1 MSLET
6 LQKRIKTTQ
15 EMREIIST
23 MKSLSSASILQYDQA
38 NIALSAYLKNIR
50 DAFHG
55 MIKSG
60 KQLSLPKA
68 PPVEEQKTLTVLI
81 GSDTGL
87 VGRFNKELV
96 ENALSFLKAEGKEPK
111 DCLFI
116 TVGKRPALLAEQRHL
131 PLFAKYAVSNSL
143 KAINSISG
151 TVIVKIEQAIREQH
165 ISRVIVF
172 YHRRIQGKPSLIEQR
187 VLLPFSPED
196 FNELKKRPWPTN
208 NIPQVTLSKE
218 KLLNALIDEF
228 LMIVLSG
235 TICSSLAA
243 EHYVRMVNMQNAE
256 KNIDESL
263 ERMKQE
269 LQQKRQDE
277 ITEELI
283 DVVSGSE
290 AINNSK
296 K

>member
-1 MSLET
+1 MSLEA

-15 EMREIIST
+15 EMREIVST

-50 DAFHG
+50 DAFQG
-55 MIKSG
+55 MIKAG
-60 KQLSLPKA
+60 KRPIFPKM
-68 PPVEEQKTLTVLI
+68 PPVEEQKTLAILI

-87 VGRFNKELV
+87 VGRFNKELI
-96 ENALSFLKAEGKEPK
+96 ENTLSFLRSEHKNPK

-116 TVGKRPALLAEQRHL
+116 TIGKRPSLLAKQQHL
-131 PLFAKYAVSNSL
+131 NLFAKYAISNSV

-151 TVIVKIEQAIREQH
+151 TVIVKLEQAIREQH

-172 YHRRIQGKPSLIEQR
+172 YHHRGQGKPSFIEQR
-187 VLLPFSPED
+187 ILLPFSEND
-196 FNELKKRPWPTN
+196 LEELRKKTWPTN
-208 NIPQVTLSKE
+208 NIPQVTLPQK
-218 KLLNALIDEF
+218 KLMSALIDEF

-235 TICSSLAA
+235 TICSSLSA
-243 EHYVRMVNMQNAE
+243 EHYVRMINMQNAE

-263 ERMKQE
+263 ELMKQD

-290 AINNSK
+290 AINK
-296 K
+296 KK